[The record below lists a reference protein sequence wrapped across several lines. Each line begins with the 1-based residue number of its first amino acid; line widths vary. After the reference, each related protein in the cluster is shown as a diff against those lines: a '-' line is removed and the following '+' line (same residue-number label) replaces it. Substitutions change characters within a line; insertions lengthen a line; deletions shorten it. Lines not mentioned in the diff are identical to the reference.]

1 MPLQRVCDAEK
12 QARNTGSNGPRRVQG
27 NGESGVF
34 CNALGCVSS
43 RGYVGILQS
52 GIARGLYTAS
62 PAMKQG
68 GTADNRFIRPW
79 QRTFSLL
86 RTFLREWTRGRE
98 ERFFTS
104 LFTGKPQ
111 ETAGEVAEKGTG
123 TSRETAGEIASCN
136 RAGVT
141 KEEQQWNST
150 KWIS

>member
-27 NGESGVF
+27 NGDSGVF
-34 CNALGCVSS
+34 CNVLGCVSS

-52 GIARGLYTAS
+52 GIAHGLYKAS
-62 PAMKQG
+62 PVMQHG
-68 GTADNRFIRPW
+68 GTADNAFIRPW
-79 QRTFSLL
+79 QRTFSLSG
-86 RTFLREWTRGRE
+86 TFLHVWNRGRGE
-98 ERFFTS
+98 GFFTF
-104 LFTGKPQ
+104 LFIRKPQ

-136 RAGVT
+136 RAGET
-141 KEEQQWNST
+141 KEEQRWNST

>member
-52 GIARGLYTAS
+52 GIAHGLYIAS

-79 QRTFSLL
+79 QRTFSLSG
-86 RTFLREWTRGRE
+86 TFCVSGLVAGRRDFLQPSLLESRRKRQGRWQRKAQAHPVKRREKSHPATGRE
-98 ERFFTS
+98 
-104 LFTGKPQ
+104 
-111 ETAGEVAEKGTG
+111 
-123 TSRETAGEIASCN
+123 
-136 RAGVT
+136 
-141 KEEQQWNST
+141 
-150 KWIS
+150 

>member
-34 CNALGCVSS
+34 CN
-43 RGYVGILQS
+43 
-52 GIARGLYTAS
+52 ARGLYTAS

-136 RAGVT
+136 RAGATEYSGALKAPVRNLGN
-141 KEEQQWNST
+141 Q
-150 KWIS
+150 

>member
-52 GIARGLYTAS
+52 GIAHGLYIAS

-68 GTADNRFIRPW
+68 GTADNAFIRPW
-79 QRTFSLL
+79 QRTFSLSGIFFCVSGIAAERRDFSHPFSL
-86 RTFLREWTRGRE
+86 ESRRKRQGRWQRNTQAHPVKRREKSHPATGRE
-98 ERFFTS
+98 
-104 LFTGKPQ
+104 
-111 ETAGEVAEKGTG
+111 
-123 TSRETAGEIASCN
+123 
-136 RAGVT
+136 
-141 KEEQQWNST
+141 
-150 KWIS
+150 

>member
-52 GIARGLYTAS
+52 GIARGLYIAS

-79 QRTFSLL
+79 QRTFSLSG
-86 RTFLREWTRGRE
+86 TFLREWTRGRE

-104 LFTGKPQ
+104 LFTGNRRKRQGRWQRNTQAHP
-111 ETAGEVAEKGTG
+111 VKRWEKSHPTTG
-123 TSRETAGEIASCN
+123 RE
-136 RAGVT
+136 
-141 KEEQQWNST
+141 
-150 KWIS
+150 

>member
-52 GIARGLYTAS
+52 GIAHGLYIAS

-68 GTADNRFIRPW
+68 GTADNAFIRPW
-79 QRTFSLL
+79 QRTFSLSG
-86 RTFLREWTRGRE
+86 TFLRVWNCCRGD
-98 ERFFTS
+98 FH
-104 LFTGKPQ
+104 
-111 ETAGEVAEKGTG
+111 
-123 TSRETAGEIASCN
+123 
-136 RAGVT
+136 
-141 KEEQQWNST
+141 
-150 KWIS
+150 

>member
-52 GIARGLYTAS
+52 GIVRGLYIAS

-86 RTFLREWTRGRE
+86 RIFCVSGLVAERRDFLHPSLLESRRKRQGRWQRNTQAHPVKRWEKSHPTTGRE
-98 ERFFTS
+98 
-104 LFTGKPQ
+104 
-111 ETAGEVAEKGTG
+111 
-123 TSRETAGEIASCN
+123 
-136 RAGVT
+136 
-141 KEEQQWNST
+141 
-150 KWIS
+150 